1 MAVWQG
7 SLRHFNG
14 IESACLPNPVPYA
27 LNEDVGK
34 GRPSVGEAHGTSQEL
49 LVNIHKTLERGTVT
63 TLHSATEKA
72 EKGHWKS
79 QALSKWTSALAAII
93 KHNQLL
99 RLSRPISGADGG
111 CPVSEIYNVNS
122 FKTRLW
128 NRLPAVWKWETS
140 PGQSRVSGKPSI
152 WILLQSNKLIKA
164 SSEGMSS
171 QMLRP
176 SRISY
181 SLTWRDERRG
191 NFFLLVQSIIN
202 RVDIKW
208 ATKHNI

>member
-1 MAVWQG
+1 MASNQLVYQTYSPSRTLLMRMWERVGHQSARPAATAKS
-7 SLRHFNG
+7 SLSTFTKHWSEGQWWR
-14 IESACLPNPVPYA
+14 C
-27 LNEDVGK
+27 
-34 GRPSVGEAHGTSQEL
+34 
-49 LVNIHKTLERGTVT
+49 TVQQKR
-63 TLHSATEKA
+63 LK
-72 EKGHWKS
+72 KGHWKS
-79 QALSKWTSALAAII
+79 RVLSQWTSASAAII
-93 KHNQLL
+93 KHNQLF
-99 RLSRPISGADGG
+99 RHSRPISVADGG

-128 NRLPAVWKWETS
+128 NRLPAAWKWGTS
-140 PGQSRVSGKPSI
+140 PGQSRVPGKPSI
-152 WILLQSNKLIKA
+152 WILLQSNELIKA

-191 NFFLLVQSIIN
+191 NFFLLVRSIIN